1 MRILLVEDDNL
12 LAQSVA
18 AYLREQRY
26 LVDIAVDG
34 QDGWEL
40 AAVCNY
46 DLILLDVILP
56 KIDGISL
63 CRQLRQDGYQMPI
76 LLLTAKDTKTDKVM
90 GLDAGADD
98 YLVKPFDFQELA
110 ARIRALLRRG
120 NSSLPPILEWENL
133 RLDPSSCEVSY
144 ASEALHLTSKE
155 FSILELFLR
164 NSQRVFSRSAIIDKL
179 WSANEDPP
187 AENTI
192 KSHIKS
198 LRQKLKAA
206 GASYD
211 FIETVYGLGYRL
223 KPLSHEQ
230 TSHTSEKESN
240 WIQQQALLAAFDK
253 ARENFKIKVAERI
266 AVLEQAT
273 NALRKGF
280 LDVQLRQNAR
290 EEAHKLAGSLGSFG
304 FANGSHLAYEVEHLL
319 EGEALIDRVQAL
331 YLYELVMKMQQEIEQ
346 NSVEPSFDEP
356 LPTEQC
362 QNVLLVVSGDRP
374 VVEPLAKE
382 AAYFNLQVK
391 TATDTVNAK
400 RALDNAQTFDE
411 TSEGFYAVI
420 LDLCGSH
427 NVRESLE
434 LVAELSNQTPP
445 VPVLVFVD
453 RSDFTN
459 RIEVARAGGSGFLD
473 KSMSPK
479 QVLEQ
484 VIQLQR
490 PSVTQAKVM
499 IVDDDPHV
507 VTLIQKLLEPMGLKL
522 ATLCDPQHFWEILTK
537 FSPDLLLLDVKMPN
551 INGIELC
558 QVVRN
563 DPHWCKLPVLFLTAH
578 TEAETVEQIFAAG
591 ADDCVSKPIVGA
603 QLVTRILNRLQRTE
617 LLGN

>member
-1 MRILLVEDDNL
+1 MIIYLLNL
-12 LAQSVA
+12 LQHISQ
-18 AYLREQRY
+18 LFEQRY

-391 TATDTVNAK
+391 TATDTVT
-400 RALDNAQTFDE
+400 LP
-411 TSEGFYAVI
+411 
-420 LDLCGSH
+420 
-427 NVRESLE
+427 NVRSTMPKPLMKH
-434 LVAELSNQTPP
+434 PR
-445 VPVLVFVD
+445 VF
-453 RSDFTN
+453 
-459 RIEVARAGGSGFLD
+459 
-473 KSMSPK
+473 M
-479 QVLEQ
+479 Q
-484 VIQLQR
+484 
-490 PSVTQAKVM
+490 
-499 IVDDDPHV
+499 
-507 VTLIQKLLEPMGLKL
+507 
-522 ATLCDPQHFWEILTK
+522 
-537 FSPDLLLLDVKMPN
+537 
-551 INGIELC
+551 
-558 QVVRN
+558 
-563 DPHWCKLPVLFLTAH
+563 
-578 TEAETVEQIFAAG
+578 
-591 ADDCVSKPIVGA
+591 
-603 QLVTRILNRLQRTE
+603 
-617 LLGN
+617 